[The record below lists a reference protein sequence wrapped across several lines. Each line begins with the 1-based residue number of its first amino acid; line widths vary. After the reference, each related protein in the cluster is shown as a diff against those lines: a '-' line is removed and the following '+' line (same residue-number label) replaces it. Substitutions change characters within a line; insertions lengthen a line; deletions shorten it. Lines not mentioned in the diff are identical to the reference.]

1 MKKLLTLTLTVL
13 LALTAVFGMVGCKKP
28 GKSLT
33 LGFDAEFPPYGY
45 LDTASGEYKG
55 FDLEFA
61 KKVCDNLGYK
71 VTFQPIDWDAKD
83 SLLDSGAIDFIW
95 NGFTYEGRE
104 NDYEWTVKY
113 LNNSIVVL
121 TNKAEI
127 TSLASLAGKNVAVQS
142 DSSGETA
149 LSDTENTDMVA
160 LVASFKDGTYKL
172 EASYT
177 TAYEKM
183 AAGAYDAIVVDFGV
197 AKYLQ
202 SQTSGLTII
211 DEAVSAESY
220 AVGFKKGNTALC
232 KEISDEM
239 VKVGK
244 DAEFIQSL
252 CTKYGVDYQSFLLK

>member
-1 MKKLLTLTLTVL
+1 MKKLLTLL
-13 LALTAVFGMVGCKKP
+13 LAAFLCLTLCFGFTACKTP

-33 LGFDAEFPPYGY
+33 LGFDADFPPYGY
-45 LDTASGEYKG
+45 LDSETGEYKG

-61 KKVCDNLGYK
+61 SKVCGNLGYTVK
-71 VTFQPIDWDAKD
+71 FQPIDWDAKD

-127 TSLASLAGKNVAVQS
+127 TSLANLAGKAVAVQS

-149 LSDTENTDMVA
+149 LKDTENADMVA
-160 LVASFKDGTYKL
+160 LVASFKDGEYKL
-172 EASYT
+172 EANYT

-183 AAGAYDAIVVDFGV
+183 VAGAYDAIVVDFGV

-202 SQTSGLTII
+202 GQTSGLTIL

-220 AVGFKKGNTALC
+220 AVGFKKGNTELC

-239 VKVGK
+239 VNVGK
-244 DAEFIQSL
+244 DADFIQAL
-252 CTKYGVDYQSFLLK
+252 CTKYEVDYQSFLLK

>member
-1 MKKLLTLTLTVL
+1 MKKILTLILTIA
-13 LALTAVFGMVGCKKP
+13 LAITACFGLTACNKPAKKV
-28 GKSLT
+28 T

-45 LDTASGEYKG
+45 LDTATGEYVG

-61 KKVCDNLGYK
+61 KKVCDNLGYEVK
-71 VTFQPIDWDAKD
+71 FQPIDWDSKD
-83 SLLDSGAIDFIW
+83 SMLDSGAIDFIW

-121 TNKAEI
+121 TNKSDI
-127 TSLASLAGKNVAVQS
+127 TSLASLAGKAVAVQS

-149 LSDTENTDMVA
+149 LSDDENAEMVA
-160 LVASFKDGTYKL
+160 LVASFKDGSYKL
-172 EASYT
+172 EPSYT

-183 AAGAYDAIVVDFGV
+183 VAGTYDAIVVDYGV

-202 SQTSGLTII
+202 GKTTGLTILS
-211 DEAVSAESY
+211 EAVSSENY
-220 AVGFKKGNTALC
+220 AVGFKKGNTELC
-232 KEISDEM
+232 KAISDEM

-244 DAEFIQSL
+244 DATFIQGL
-252 CTKYGVDYQSFLLK
+252 CEKYGVDYQAFLLK

>member
-1 MKKLLTLTLTVL
+1 MKKFLTLL
-13 LALTAVFGMVGCKKP
+13 LSALLCVAMCLGFTACKEP
-28 GKSLT
+28 AKSLT

-45 LDTASGEYKG
+45 LDAESGEYVG

-61 KKVCDNLGYK
+61 KKVCGNLGYEVK
-71 VTFQPIDWDAKD
+71 FQPIDWNAKD

-104 NDYEWTVKY
+104 NDYEWSVKY

-127 TSLASLAGKNVAVQS
+127 TSLASLAGKNVAVQT

-149 LSDTENTDMVA
+149 LKNTEDQKMVD
-160 LVASFKDGTYKL
+160 LVASFKDGNYKL

-202 SQTSGLTII
+202 SQTTGLTIL

-220 AVGFKKGNTALC
+220 AVGFKKGNTELC